1 MADGGRKPTPRAVA
15 PVAADAGLPNIRGVA
30 AQVERIMR
38 GRDEAEGR
46 KGFRRIGKRRELRDP
61 LDDVKGPWG

>member
-1 MADGGRKPTPRAVA
+1 MADGVRKPIPRAA
-15 PVAADAGLPNIRGVA
+15 QVAADAGLPDIRGVA

-38 GRDEAEGR
+38 ARDDAEGR
-46 KGFRRIGKRRELRDP
+46 KGFRRLGKQRELRDP